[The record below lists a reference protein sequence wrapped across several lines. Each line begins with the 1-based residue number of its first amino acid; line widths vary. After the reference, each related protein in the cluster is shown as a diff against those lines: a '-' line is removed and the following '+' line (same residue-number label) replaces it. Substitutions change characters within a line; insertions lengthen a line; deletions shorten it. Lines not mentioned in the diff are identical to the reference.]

1 METRS
6 HDLSSSSSSWL
17 AHQLS
22 LAVDVRARLPPLRA
36 NSKKQTIRA
45 LATCCRRTTAMMRS
59 LVFAAAAL
67 SATAFAPARPSTAV
81 APAAEPSL
89 STLVAAP
96 RAAVVLMAVPK
107 SRTSKKKTRQRK
119 ANWFAKA
126 NIQRERALTLG
137 RSVLSEGEGS
147 FIYNPDEEDDDE
159 DDDEY
164 EDDDEDDEDDEEDDE
179 AQQGAASCVPGSC
192 ASGEQCLVVGPG

>member
-1 METRS
+1 
-6 HDLSSSSSSWL
+6 
-17 AHQLS
+17 
-22 LAVDVRARLPPLRA
+22 
-36 NSKKQTIRA
+36 
-45 LATCCRRTTAMMRS
+45 
-59 LVFAAAAL
+59 
-67 SATAFAPARPSTAV
+67 
-81 APAAEPSL
+81 
-89 STLVAAP
+89 
-96 RAAVVLMAVPK
+96 MAVPK

-164 EDDDEDDEDDEEDDE
+164 EDDDEDEDEDDEDDE
-179 AQQGAASCVPGSC
+179 GKQRAASCHRSTNQRGVGRRGNVRAE
-192 ASGEQCLVVGPG
+192 ASTDIFPKPQRAPLMQ

>member
-1 METRS
+1 
-6 HDLSSSSSSWL
+6 
-17 AHQLS
+17 
-22 LAVDVRARLPPLRA
+22 
-36 NSKKQTIRA
+36 
-45 LATCCRRTTAMMRS
+45 MMRS

-81 APAAEPSL
+81 APSAAPSL
-89 STLVAAP
+89 STLVTAP

-137 RSVLSEGEGS
+137 RSVRSEGEGS

-159 DDDEY
+159 EDEY
-164 EDDDEDDEDDEEDDE
+164 EDEDEEEEDDDEEDDE
-179 AQQGAASCVPGSC
+179 
-192 ASGEQCLVVGPG
+192 E

>member
-1 METRS
+1 
-6 HDLSSSSSSWL
+6 
-17 AHQLS
+17 
-22 LAVDVRARLPPLRA
+22 
-36 NSKKQTIRA
+36 
-45 LATCCRRTTAMMRS
+45 MMRS

-67 SATAFAPARPSTAV
+67 SATAFAPARPSNAL
-81 APAAEPSL
+81 APAAAPSL
-89 STLVAAP
+89 STLIAAP

-179 AQQGAASCVPGSC
+179 
-192 ASGEQCLVVGPG
+192 E

>member
-1 METRS
+1 MVLAQNAVHLKLAEAPL
-6 HDLSSSSSSWL
+6 DAQGSS
-17 AHQLS
+17 A
-22 LAVDVRARLPPLRA
+22 
-36 NSKKQTIRA
+36 
-45 LATCCRRTTAMMRS
+45 AMKT
-59 LVFAAAAL
+59 FAAFAAL
-67 SATAFAPARPSTAV
+67 SALSQVAAFAPPARSTAL
-81 APAAEPSL
+81 APSAQSA
-89 STLVAAP
+89 LVAAP
-96 RAAVVLMAVPK
+96 RLAVVMMAVPK

-164 EDDDEDDEDDEEDDE
+164 EDDEVEEDEDDEDDEE
-179 AQQGAASCVPGSC
+179 
-192 ASGEQCLVVGPG
+192 

>member
-1 METRS
+1 
-6 HDLSSSSSSWL
+6 
-17 AHQLS
+17 
-22 LAVDVRARLPPLRA
+22 
-36 NSKKQTIRA
+36 
-45 LATCCRRTTAMMRS
+45 MMRS

-81 APAAEPSL
+81 APAASPSL
-89 STLVAAP
+89 STLITAP

-164 EDDDEDDEDDEEDDE
+164 EDDDEDDEDEDDEEDDE
-179 AQQGAASCVPGSC
+179 
-192 ASGEQCLVVGPG
+192 E

>member
-1 METRS
+1 M
-6 HDLSSSSSSWL
+6 H
-17 AHQLS
+17 
-22 LAVDVRARLPPLRA
+22 
-36 NSKKQTIRA
+36 RA
-45 LATCCRRTTAMMRS
+45 LA
-59 LVFAAAAL
+59 FAVAAL
-67 SATAFAPARPSTAV
+67 SATHIAAFAPRPSTAL
-81 APAAEPSL
+81 APAAASSL
-89 STLVAAP
+89 STAVAP

-164 EDDDEDDEDDEEDDE
+164 EDDDEDDEDEDDEEDDE
-179 AQQGAASCVPGSC
+179 
-192 ASGEQCLVVGPG
+192 E

>member
-1 METRS
+1 M
-6 HDLSSSSSSWL
+6 H
-17 AHQLS
+17 
-22 LAVDVRARLPPLRA
+22 
-36 NSKKQTIRA
+36 RA
-45 LATCCRRTTAMMRS
+45 LA
-59 LVFAAAAL
+59 FAVAAL
-67 SATAFAPARPSTAV
+67 SATHIAAFAPRPSTAL
-81 APAAEPSL
+81 APAAASSL
-89 STLVAAP
+89 STAVTP

-147 FIYNPDEEDDDE
+147 FIYNPDEEDDD

-164 EDDDEDDEDDEEDDE
+164 EDDDEEEEDDDEEDDE
-179 AQQGAASCVPGSC
+179 
-192 ASGEQCLVVGPG
+192 E

>member
-1 METRS
+1 
-6 HDLSSSSSSWL
+6 
-17 AHQLS
+17 
-22 LAVDVRARLPPLRA
+22 
-36 NSKKQTIRA
+36 
-45 LATCCRRTTAMMRS
+45 MMRS

-67 SATAFAPARPSTAV
+67 SATAFAPARPSTAL
-81 APAAEPSL
+81 APSAAPGL
-89 STLVAAP
+89 STLVTAP

-159 DDDEY
+159 DDEY
-164 EDDDEDDEDDEEDDE
+164 EDDDEEEEDDDEEDDE
-179 AQQGAASCVPGSC
+179 
-192 ASGEQCLVVGPG
+192 E

>member
-1 METRS
+1 MKT
-6 HDLSSSSSSWL
+6 
-17 AHQLS
+17 
-22 LAVDVRARLPPLRA
+22 
-36 NSKKQTIRA
+36 
-45 LATCCRRTTAMMRS
+45 
-59 LVFAAAAL
+59 FAAFAAL
-67 SATAFAPARPSTAV
+67 SALSQVAAFAPPARSAALAPSAQS
-81 APAAEPSL
+81 A
-89 STLVAAP
+89 LVAAP
-96 RAAVVLMAVPK
+96 RLGVVMMAVPK

-164 EDDDEDDEDDEEDDE
+164 EDDEDDEEEDDEDDEE
-179 AQQGAASCVPGSC
+179 
-192 ASGEQCLVVGPG
+192 

>member
-1 METRS
+1 
-6 HDLSSSSSSWL
+6 
-17 AHQLS
+17 
-22 LAVDVRARLPPLRA
+22 
-36 NSKKQTIRA
+36 
-45 LATCCRRTTAMMRS
+45 MMRS

-67 SATAFAPARPSTAV
+67 SATAFAPARPSTALAPV
-81 APAAEPSL
+81 ASPSL
-89 STLVAAP
+89 STLIAAP

-137 RSVLSEGEGS
+137 QSVLSEGEGS

-164 EDDDEDDEDDEEDDE
+164 EDDDEDDEDEDDEEDDE
-179 AQQGAASCVPGSC
+179 
-192 ASGEQCLVVGPG
+192 E

>member
-1 METRS
+1 
-6 HDLSSSSSSWL
+6 
-17 AHQLS
+17 
-22 LAVDVRARLPPLRA
+22 
-36 NSKKQTIRA
+36 
-45 LATCCRRTTAMMRS
+45 MMRS

-67 SATAFAPARPSTAV
+67 SASAFAPVARPSSAV
-81 APAAEPSL
+81 APAASPSL

-147 FIYNPDEEDDDE
+147 FIYNPDEEDDE
-159 DDDEY
+159 LPV
-164 EDDDEDDEDDEEDDE
+164 
-179 AQQGAASCVPGSC
+179 AVAPVAGTLPWTTPGVTKFASPPDPFGFGRPGP
-192 ASGEQCLVVGPG
+192 PGLKKHRSFG

>member
-1 METRS
+1 
-6 HDLSSSSSSWL
+6 
-17 AHQLS
+17 
-22 LAVDVRARLPPLRA
+22 
-36 NSKKQTIRA
+36 
-45 LATCCRRTTAMMRS
+45 MMRS

-67 SATAFAPARPSTAV
+67 SATAFAPARPSTALAPV
-81 APAAEPSL
+81 ASPSL
-89 STLVAAP
+89 STLIAAP

-164 EDDDEDDEDDEEDDE
+164 EDDEDDEDEDDEDDEE
-179 AQQGAASCVPGSC
+179 
-192 ASGEQCLVVGPG
+192 

>member
-1 METRS
+1 
-6 HDLSSSSSSWL
+6 
-17 AHQLS
+17 
-22 LAVDVRARLPPLRA
+22 
-36 NSKKQTIRA
+36 
-45 LATCCRRTTAMMRS
+45 MMRS
-59 LVFAAAAL
+59 LAFAVAAL
-67 SATAFAPARPSTAV
+67 SATHIAAFAPRPSTAL
-81 APAAEPSL
+81 APAAASSL
-89 STLVAAP
+89 STVVAP

-164 EDDDEDDEDDEEDDE
+164 EDDEDEEDEDDEDDEE
-179 AQQGAASCVPGSC
+179 
-192 ASGEQCLVVGPG
+192 

>member
-1 METRS
+1 
-6 HDLSSSSSSWL
+6 
-17 AHQLS
+17 
-22 LAVDVRARLPPLRA
+22 
-36 NSKKQTIRA
+36 
-45 LATCCRRTTAMMRS
+45 MMRS
-59 LVFAAAAL
+59 LAFAVAAL
-67 SATAFAPARPSTAV
+67 SATHIAAFAPRPSTAL
-81 APAAEPSL
+81 APAAASSL
-89 STLVAAP
+89 STAVAP

-159 DDDEY
+159 DDEY
-164 EDDDEDDEDDEEDDE
+164 EDDDEEEEDEDDEDDEE
-179 AQQGAASCVPGSC
+179 
-192 ASGEQCLVVGPG
+192 

>member
-1 METRS
+1 
-6 HDLSSSSSSWL
+6 
-17 AHQLS
+17 
-22 LAVDVRARLPPLRA
+22 
-36 NSKKQTIRA
+36 
-45 LATCCRRTTAMMRS
+45 MMRS

-67 SATAFAPARPSTAV
+67 SATAFAPARPSTALAPV
-81 APAAEPSL
+81 ATRE
-89 STLVAAP
+89 
-96 RAAVVLMAVPK
+96 AVVLMAVPK

-147 FIYNPDEEDDDE
+147 FIYNPDEEDYD

-164 EDDDEDDEDDEEDDE
+164 EDDDEEEEDDEEDDE
-179 AQQGAASCVPGSC
+179 
-192 ASGEQCLVVGPG
+192 E

>member
-1 METRS
+1 
-6 HDLSSSSSSWL
+6 
-17 AHQLS
+17 
-22 LAVDVRARLPPLRA
+22 
-36 NSKKQTIRA
+36 
-45 LATCCRRTTAMMRS
+45 MMRS

-67 SATAFAPARPSTAV
+67 SATAFAPARPSTALAPV
-81 APAAEPSL
+81 ASPTSL
-89 STLVAAP
+89 STLVTAP

-164 EDDDEDDEDDEEDDE
+164 EDDDEDDEDEDDEEDDE
-179 AQQGAASCVPGSC
+179 
-192 ASGEQCLVVGPG
+192 E

>member
-1 METRS
+1 
-6 HDLSSSSSSWL
+6 
-17 AHQLS
+17 
-22 LAVDVRARLPPLRA
+22 
-36 NSKKQTIRA
+36 
-45 LATCCRRTTAMMRS
+45 MMRS

-67 SATAFAPARPSTAV
+67 SATHAFAPPASRSAALAPAV
-81 APAAEPSL
+81 ATRE
-89 STLVAAP
+89 
-96 RAAVVLMAVPK
+96 AVVMMAVPK

-164 EDDDEDDEDDEEDDE
+164 EDDDEEEDEDDEDDEE
-179 AQQGAASCVPGSC
+179 
-192 ASGEQCLVVGPG
+192 

>member
-1 METRS
+1 
-6 HDLSSSSSSWL
+6 
-17 AHQLS
+17 
-22 LAVDVRARLPPLRA
+22 
-36 NSKKQTIRA
+36 
-45 LATCCRRTTAMMRS
+45 MMRS
-59 LVFAAAAL
+59 LAFAVAAL
-67 SATAFAPARPSTAV
+67 SATHIAAFAPRPSTAL
-81 APAAEPSL
+81 APAAASSL
-89 STLVAAP
+89 STVVAP

-164 EDDDEDDEDDEEDDE
+164 EDDEDEDEDDEEDDE
-179 AQQGAASCVPGSC
+179 
-192 ASGEQCLVVGPG
+192 E

>member
-1 METRS
+1 M
-6 HDLSSSSSSWL
+6 L
-17 AHQLS
+17 
-22 LAVDVRARLPPLRA
+22 
-36 NSKKQTIRA
+36 
-45 LATCCRRTTAMMRS
+45 RS

-67 SATAFAPARPSTAV
+67 SATHAFAPPASRSAALAPAV
-81 APAAEPSL
+81 ATRE
-89 STLVAAP
+89 
-96 RAAVVLMAVPK
+96 AVVMMAVPK

-164 EDDDEDDEDDEEDDE
+164 EDDDDEEDEEDEDDEDDEE
-179 AQQGAASCVPGSC
+179 
-192 ASGEQCLVVGPG
+192 

>member
-1 METRS
+1 
-6 HDLSSSSSSWL
+6 
-17 AHQLS
+17 
-22 LAVDVRARLPPLRA
+22 
-36 NSKKQTIRA
+36 
-45 LATCCRRTTAMMRS
+45 MMRS

-81 APAAEPSL
+81 APVASPSL

-164 EDDDEDDEDDEEDDE
+164 EDDEDDEDEDDEEDDE
-179 AQQGAASCVPGSC
+179 
-192 ASGEQCLVVGPG
+192 

>member
-1 METRS
+1 
-6 HDLSSSSSSWL
+6 
-17 AHQLS
+17 
-22 LAVDVRARLPPLRA
+22 
-36 NSKKQTIRA
+36 
-45 LATCCRRTTAMMRS
+45 MMRS

-67 SATAFAPARPSTAV
+67 SATAFAPARPSTALAPV
-81 APAAEPSL
+81 ASPSL
-89 STLVAAP
+89 STLIAAP

-164 EDDDEDDEDDEEDDE
+164 EDDDEDDEDEDDEEDDE
-179 AQQGAASCVPGSC
+179 
-192 ASGEQCLVVGPG
+192 E

>member
-1 METRS
+1 M
-6 HDLSSSSSSWL
+6 L
-17 AHQLS
+17 
-22 LAVDVRARLPPLRA
+22 
-36 NSKKQTIRA
+36 
-45 LATCCRRTTAMMRS
+45 RS

-67 SATAFAPARPSTAV
+67 SATAFAPARPSTALAPV
-81 APAAEPSL
+81 ATRE
-89 STLVAAP
+89 
-96 RAAVVLMAVPK
+96 AVVLMAVPK

-164 EDDDEDDEDDEEDDE
+164 EDDDEDDEDEDDEEDDE
-179 AQQGAASCVPGSC
+179 
-192 ASGEQCLVVGPG
+192 E

>member
-1 METRS
+1 M
-6 HDLSSSSSSWL
+6 L
-17 AHQLS
+17 
-22 LAVDVRARLPPLRA
+22 
-36 NSKKQTIRA
+36 
-45 LATCCRRTTAMMRS
+45 RS

-67 SATAFAPARPSTAV
+67 SATHAFAPPASRSAALAPAV
-81 APAAEPSL
+81 ATRE
-89 STLVAAP
+89 
-96 RAAVVLMAVPK
+96 AVVMMAVPK

-164 EDDDEDDEDDEEDDE
+164 EDDDEDDEDEEDEEDDE
-179 AQQGAASCVPGSC
+179 
-192 ASGEQCLVVGPG
+192 E

>member
-1 METRS
+1 M
-6 HDLSSSSSSWL
+6 L
-17 AHQLS
+17 
-22 LAVDVRARLPPLRA
+22 
-36 NSKKQTIRA
+36 
-45 LATCCRRTTAMMRS
+45 RS

-67 SATAFAPARPSTAV
+67 SATHAFAPPASRSAALAPAV
-81 APAAEPSL
+81 ATRE
-89 STLVAAP
+89 
-96 RAAVVLMAVPK
+96 AVVLMAVPK

-147 FIYNPDEEDDDE
+147 FIYNPDEEDDD

-164 EDDDEDDEDDEEDDE
+164 EDDDEEEEDDDEEDDE
-179 AQQGAASCVPGSC
+179 
-192 ASGEQCLVVGPG
+192 E

>member
-1 METRS
+1 M
-6 HDLSSSSSSWL
+6 H
-17 AHQLS
+17 
-22 LAVDVRARLPPLRA
+22 
-36 NSKKQTIRA
+36 RA
-45 LATCCRRTTAMMRS
+45 LA
-59 LVFAAAAL
+59 FAVAAL
-67 SATAFAPARPSTAV
+67 SASHIAAFAPRPSTAL
-81 APAAEPSL
+81 APAAASSL
-89 STLVAAP
+89 STITAP

-164 EDDDEDDEDDEEDDE
+164 EDDEDDEDEDDEDDEDDEE
-179 AQQGAASCVPGSC
+179 
-192 ASGEQCLVVGPG
+192 

>member
-1 METRS
+1 
-6 HDLSSSSSSWL
+6 
-17 AHQLS
+17 
-22 LAVDVRARLPPLRA
+22 
-36 NSKKQTIRA
+36 
-45 LATCCRRTTAMMRS
+45 MMRS
-59 LVFAAAAL
+59 LAFAVAAL
-67 SATAFAPARPSTAV
+67 SATHIAAFAPRPSTAL
-81 APAAEPSL
+81 A
-89 STLVAAP
+89 

-159 DDDEY
+159 DDEY
-164 EDDDEDDEDDEEDDE
+164 EDDDEEDEDEDDEEDDE
-179 AQQGAASCVPGSC
+179 
-192 ASGEQCLVVGPG
+192 E

>member
-1 METRS
+1 
-6 HDLSSSSSSWL
+6 
-17 AHQLS
+17 
-22 LAVDVRARLPPLRA
+22 
-36 NSKKQTIRA
+36 
-45 LATCCRRTTAMMRS
+45 MMRS

-81 APAAEPSL
+81 APVASPSL
-89 STLVAAP
+89 STMIAAP

-164 EDDDEDDEDDEEDDE
+164 EDEYEDDEDDEEDDE
-179 AQQGAASCVPGSC
+179 
-192 ASGEQCLVVGPG
+192 E

>member
-1 METRS
+1 M
-6 HDLSSSSSSWL
+6 H
-17 AHQLS
+17 
-22 LAVDVRARLPPLRA
+22 
-36 NSKKQTIRA
+36 RA
-45 LATCCRRTTAMMRS
+45 LA
-59 LVFAAAAL
+59 FAVAAL
-67 SATAFAPARPSTAV
+67 SASHITAFAPARSTAV
-81 APAAEPSL
+81 APSASPSL

-96 RAAVVLMAVPK
+96 RAGVVLMAVPK

-164 EDDDEDDEDDEEDDE
+164 EDDDEDDEDEDDEEDDE
-179 AQQGAASCVPGSC
+179 
-192 ASGEQCLVVGPG
+192 E